1 MTRPR
6 LSEEQQQQRE
16 QNARHDLEQL
26 VETILKAASDI
37 CRDPKL
43 LGRDRA
49 LAFGRGAFLLATIDR
64 LSKVLLDHPDVD
76 VRADRLIDLRDAIEA
91 AAILAG
97 GLKAPVAHRLRTA
110 PFRAAKAAK
119 DDQVDEVILKV
130 AAPIRQRHPAD
141 GPYQI
146 APRAVEEIN
155 EQLKDRNLEEREP
168 DTIARRLKELW
179 SRCAPP
185 EN

>member
-1 MTRPR
+1 MARPP
-6 LSEEQQQQRE
+6 LSEEQQRQRE
-16 QNARHDLEQL
+16 LDARSNLEQL
-26 VETILKAASDI
+26 VKTMLEAASDI

-49 LAFGRGAFLLATIDR
+49 LAFGRGAFLLAVVGR
-64 LSKVLLDHPDVD
+64 LSKVLLD
-76 VRADRLIDLRDAIEA
+76 VRADRLIDLHDAIEA

>member
-1 MTRPR
+1 MARPP
-6 LSEEQQQQRE
+6 LSEEQQRQRE
-16 QNARHDLEQL
+16 LDARSNLEQL
-26 VETILKAASDI
+26 VKTMLEAASDI

-49 LAFGRGAFLLATIDR
+49 LAFGRGAFLLAVVGR

-76 VRADRLIDLRDAIEA
+76 VRADRLIDLHDAIEA

-130 AAPIRQRHPAD
+130 AAPIRQRHRAE

-146 APRAVEEIN
+146 APRAIEEIN
-155 EQLKDRNLEEREP
+155 EQLKERNLEERES